1 MHELSVVIPTFNE
14 RDNVRP
20 LFDLLR
26 IALEGQVWEA
36 IYVDDDSPDG
46 TAEQVRALALEFD
59 NVRIIQRIG
68 RRGLAGAC
76 IEGILS
82 STSPFCAVIDA
93 DLQHDES
100 RLAPMLE
107 ALRGD
112 DQLDI
117 VIGSRHVNGG
127 SSGRGLS
134 RIRQWGSD
142 RATALARRL
151 LKITASDPV
160 SGFFMVRRLSFNQ
173 VVTSLQ
179 GEGFK
184 ILADMLAASA
194 GRWKTREIPYTF
206 RSRRAGES
214 KMDSAV
220 ALEFLSLLVVRMT
233 GGLVST
239 RFVLFCGVGFT
250 GVFVQLLA
258 VKIAL
263 VFLTNQ
269 FALAQ
274 VLGVFGAINS
284 NFMFNNLITYRDRSL
299 RGRAI
304 WRGLLSFYAVCALGA
319 VMNVGVA
326 NLFFANLPFWALAS
340 LVGAIAGALW
350 NFVAGSGQS
359 RRRDCGRA
367 LELRCLSIVY
377 LAHALANAR
386 SIRLATDVAHGNGAS
401 ASRSAASAAAATCRS
416 GLTCP

>member
-1 MHELSVVIPTFNE
+1 MHDLSVVIPTFNE
-14 RDNVRP
+14 KDNVRR

-26 IALEGQVWEA
+26 VALDGQSWEA

-46 TAEQVRALALEFD
+46 TAEEVRSLALEFD
-59 NVRIIQRIG
+59 NVRVIQRIG

-93 DLQHDES
+93 DLQHDET
-100 RLAPMLE
+100 RLAPMLD

-112 DQLDI
+112 DELDI
-117 VIGSRHVNGG
+117 VIGSRNIDGG
-127 SSGRGLS
+127 SNGRGLS
-134 RIRQWGSD
+134 RIRRWGSD
-142 RATALARRL
+142 RATALTRRML
-151 LKITASDPV
+151 NIAASDPI
-160 SGFFMVRRLSFNQ
+160 SGFFMVRRLSFNE

-194 GRWKTREIPYTF
+194 GRWKTHEIPYTF
-206 RSRRAGES
+206 RSRHAGES

-220 ALEFLSLLVVRMT
+220 ALEFLSLLVVRKT

-239 RFVLFCGVGFT
+239 RFVLFCTVGFT
-250 GVFVQLLA
+250 GIFVQLLA

-263 VFLTNQ
+263 VILVDQ

-274 VLGVFGAINS
+274 AFGVFVAINS
-284 NFMFNNLITYRDRSL
+284 NFLWNNLITYRDRAL

-326 NLFFANLPFWALAS
+326 NLSFAALPFWALAS
-340 LVGAIAGALW
+340 IAGAIAGALW
-350 NFVAGSGQS
+350 NFVASS
-359 RRRDCGRA
+359 LVTWRTRGRT
-367 LELRCLSIVY
+367 R
-377 LAHALANAR
+377 
-386 SIRLATDVAHGNGAS
+386 VAYRFGD
-401 ASRSAASAAAATCRS
+401 
-416 GLTCP
+416 

>member
-14 RDNVRP
+14 KDNVRP

-26 IALEGQVWEA
+26 AALAGRSWEA

-46 TAEQVRALALEFD
+46 TAEQVRSLALEFD
-59 NVRIIQRIG
+59 NVRVIQRIG

-93 DLQHDES
+93 DLQHDETV
-100 RLAPMLE
+100 LAPMLD
-107 ALRGD
+107 ALQGD
-112 DQLDI
+112 DGLDI
-117 VIGSRHVNGG
+117 VIGSRNIDGG

-134 RIRQWGSD
+134 RIRQWGSE
-142 RATALARRL
+142 RATALTRHL
-151 LKITASDPV
+151 LHITASDPV
-160 SGFFMVRRLSFNQ
+160 SGLFMVRRLSFNQ

-179 GEGFK
+179 SEGFK

-206 RSRRAGES
+206 RSRHAGES

-220 ALEFLSLLVVRMT
+220 VLEFLSLLVARRT

-239 RFVLFCGVGFT
+239 RFVLFCAVGFT
-250 GVFVQLLA
+250 GIFVQLLA
-258 VKIAL
+258 VKVAL
-263 VFLTNQ
+263 VLLTDQ

-274 VLGVFGAINS
+274 ALGVFAAINS
-284 NFMFNNLITYRDRSL
+284 NFLLNNLITYRDRAL

-326 NLFFANLPFWALAS
+326 NFLFATLPFWALAS
-340 LVGAIAGALW
+340 IAGAIAGALW
-350 NFVAGSGQS
+350 NFVASS
-359 RRRDCGRA
+359 LFTWRT
-367 LELRCLSIVY
+367 
-377 LAHALANAR
+377 R
-386 SIRLATDVAHGNGAS
+386 S
-401 ASRSAASAAAATCRS
+401 
-416 GLTCP
+416 

>member
-1 MHELSVVIPTFNE
+1 MYELSVVVPTFNE

-26 IALEGQVWEA
+26 IALDGQSWEA

-46 TAEQVRALALEFD
+46 TAEEVRSLALEFD
-59 NVRIIQRIG
+59 NVRVLQRIG

-82 STSPFCAVIDA
+82 STAPFCAVIDA
-93 DLQHDES
+93 DLQHDET
-100 RLAPMLE
+100 RLTSMLD
-107 ALRGD
+107 ALQGD
-112 DQLDI
+112 DELDI
-117 VIGSRHVNGG
+117 VIGSRNIVGG
-127 SSGRGLS
+127 SSVQGLS

-142 RATALARRL
+142 RATALARDL
-151 LKITASDPV
+151 LNITASDPI
-160 SGFFMVRRLSFNQ
+160 SGFFMVRRLSFNE

-194 GRWKTREIPYTF
+194 GRWKIHELPYTF
-206 RSRRAGES
+206 RSRHAGES

-220 ALEFLSLLVVRMT
+220 ALEFVSLLVVRKT

-239 RFVLFCGVGFT
+239 RFVLFCAVGFT
-250 GVFVQLLA
+250 GIFVQLFA

-263 VFLTNQ
+263 VFLMDQ

-274 VLGVFGAINS
+274 AIGVFVAINS
-284 NFMFNNLITYRDRSL
+284 NFLLNNLITYRDRAL

-319 VMNVGVA
+319 AMNVGVA
-326 NLFFANLPFWALAS
+326 NLLFATLPLWALAS
-340 LVGAIAGALW
+340 IVGAIAGALW
-350 NFVAGSGQS
+350 NF
-359 RRRDCGRA
+359 
-367 LELRCLSIVY
+367 I
-377 LAHALANAR
+377 
-386 SIRLATDVAHGNGAS
+386 AS
-401 ASRSAASAAAATCRS
+401 SLFTWRTR
-416 GLTCP
+416 